1 MLARPVTAPASPL
14 PAESIGLTAT
24 RQGVPV
30 VQLLAQERGPSYVV
44 ECVVHPTGSPTL
56 TRHAGP
62 YAFAGREG
70 ALAFLQEA
78 ERALSYLGCRI
89 DHSAAALDQE
99 RPEAAQDLAQLRPAD
114 ELGPAEL
121 PDGA

>member
-1 MLARPVTAPASPL
+1 VLALPVAAPAPPL
-14 PAESIGLTAT
+14 PVESIRLTAT

-30 VQLLAQERGPSYVV
+30 VQLRAEERGSSYVV
-44 ECVVHPTGSPTL
+44 ECVVHPVGSPTL

-89 DHSAAALDQE
+89 DHSLAPSDPVRA
-99 RPEAAQDLAQLRPAD
+99 EAAPD
-114 ELGPAEL
+114 PAEL
-121 PDGA
+121 RPGVERGDA

>member
-1 MLARPVTAPASPL
+1 VLARPVTAPAPPL
-14 PAESIGLTAT
+14 PAESIGLTAA

-30 VQLLAQERGPSYVV
+30 VQLLAQEHGSSYVV
-44 ECVVHPTGSPTL
+44 ECVVQPVGSPTL
-56 TRHAGP
+56 TRHPGP

-70 ALAFLQEA
+70 ALTFLQEA

-89 DHSAAALDQE
+89 DHSAAALDPV
-99 RPEAAQDLAQLRPAD
+99 RPEAAQDLAELRPVD
-114 ELGPAEL
+114 ELGAAEL